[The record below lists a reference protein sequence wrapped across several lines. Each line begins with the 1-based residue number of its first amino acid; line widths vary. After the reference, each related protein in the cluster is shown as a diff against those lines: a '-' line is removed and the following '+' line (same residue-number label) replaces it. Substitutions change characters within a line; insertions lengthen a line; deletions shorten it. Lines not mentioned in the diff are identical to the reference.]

1 MVRPQNGVYTAQ
13 KALVYGKLRAFYKR
27 RVRAT
32 RRRRTVEVTR
42 VSEETRLARYVVG
55 DILHAEFFAPGRPL
69 HLKHPRRERALGSI
83 RRALRIRF
91 NRPVHLLKALVAF
104 GFGQGN
110 IWAAGHAPAG
120 QRVRDTLLSS
130 FLLLR
135 HI

>member
-1 MVRPQNGVYTAQ
+1 M
-13 KALVYGKLRAFYKR
+13 YGKLRAFYKR

-42 VSEETRLARYVVG
+42 ASQETRLARYVVG
-55 DILHAEFFAPGRPL
+55 DITHAEFHASGRPL

-83 RRALRIRF
+83 RDALRIRF

-110 IWAAGHAPAG
+110 TWAGGHAAAAQLVG
-120 QRVRDTLLSS
+120 CS
-130 FLLLR
+130 
-135 HI
+135 I